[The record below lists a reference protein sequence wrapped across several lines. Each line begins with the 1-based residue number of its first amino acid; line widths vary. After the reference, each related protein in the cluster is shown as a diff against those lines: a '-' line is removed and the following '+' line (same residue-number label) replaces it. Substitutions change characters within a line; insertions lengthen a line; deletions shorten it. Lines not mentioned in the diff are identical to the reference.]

1 MGFLKDFKEYRQQK
15 KIENSFNVL
24 EKQFGSS
31 LTDTI
36 KSQIGNRWSDPPSKN
51 TRGWQEL
58 YNRNPRMNPVKKI
71 AETLSCTPIQFE
83 RRDGEIIENEVTNFI
98 LNPNS
103 QFSSSTL
110 LFLTQAWLDVVGEC
124 GWLIEKTGRGKP
136 AEAWPIPPHW
146 IYSTPTEL
154 KPYFEIYLSEDVS
167 ILYRIEPE
175 DFIYFHSPMLV
186 NPYGRGI
193 GNVQQIGDE
202 IETDE
207 FMAKYSK
214 RFFYNDATP
223 PILIMADGANDT
235 QKERLRQEW
244 KSKHQGG
251 IDAYEPAFFSSN
263 LKVEIL
269 RQSMKELDFI
279 ESRKYMRDASMEHFG
294 IPKEIFGITE
304 NSNRSTIEVAE
315 YIYIKYVMNP
325 RFKKITDTLNRDLV
339 PMFGITDGRLS
350 FENIL
355 PEDKEFRLKQANDG
369 FDKGSITADEW
380 RIENGF
386 ETFAGNQGQFRKTAL
401 NVIEEPVRTEEQLET
416 QQIEEQEQPINIVDD
431 TEDVEETKSVKKKSK
446 NRRLGEKQRVQYA
459 KQLDR
464 GMLKIADAMAIELK
478 KYFDNQQKEFNKSFA
493 DKVKTFRKQEEE
505 VTNPD
510 LLTFSIQEALIWK
523 EQNEILAELM
533 KPFYIE
539 GALHGYQIAE
549 DTYNFGLSFEVDVNP
564 EVLRAVNEW
573 GLDKAKGINDT
584 TISQLN
590 AAIEEGISLGES
602 IPLISDRI
610 NNVFNQAEKN
620 RSIMIARTEVHNAVN
635 VGTFQSYKVAGVTQK
650 EWLAVL
656 DERVRDWHSN
666 IDGQIQNIDDP
677 FITGQGNRLMFPG
690 DPTSGVANEVISCRC
705 AVAAV
710 IEV

>member
-1 MGFLKDFKEYRQQK
+1 MSFFKDFKDFRQQK
-15 KIENSFNVL
+15 KIENSLNTI
-24 EKQFGSS
+24 EKQFGSPLIDS
-31 LTDTI
+31 I
-36 KSQIGNRWSDPPSKN
+36 KSQIGNRWSDPP
-51 TRGWQEL
+51 TRDVRGWQEL
-58 YNRNPRMNPVKKI
+58 YNRNPRMNPVQKI

-83 RRDGEIIENEVTNFI
+83 KKDGEIVENEVTDFL

-110 LFLTQAWLDVVGEC
+110 FFLTQAWLDVVGEC

-167 ILYRIEPE
+167 ILYQIDPE
-175 DFIYFHSPMLV
+175 DFIYFHSPRLI

-235 QKERLRQEW
+235 QRERLRQEW
-244 KSKHQGG
+244 KAKHQGG

-263 LKVEIL
+263 LKVEVL

-279 ESRKYMRDASMEHFG
+279 ESRRYMRDSAMEHFG

-304 NSNRSTIEVAE
+304 NSNRATIDAAE
-315 YIYIKYVMNP
+315 LIYVKYVLNP
-325 RFKKITDTLNRDLV
+325 RFKKIMDTLNRDLV
-339 PMFGITDGRLS
+339 PMFGITDGKLQ

-369 FDKGSITADEW
+369 LDKGAMTYNQW
-380 RIENGF
+380 LIENNF
-386 ETFAGNQGQFRKTAL
+386 ESMPGNQGNFRKVAL
-401 NVIEEPVRTEEQLET
+401 NVIEEPVRSEEQLLT
-416 QQIEEQEQPINIVDD
+416 QQAIIEEEPIQVVDD
-431 TEDVEETKSVKKKSK
+431 TIEEEKSVKKKSK
-446 NRRLGEKQRVQYA
+446 NRRLGEKQRIQYA
-459 KQLDR
+459 KALDR

-478 KYFDNQQKEFNKSFA
+478 KYFNQQEKLFVDSFS
-493 DKVKTFRKQEEE
+493 DKVKSFKKQEEGQ
-505 VTNPD
+505 TPNND
-510 LLTFSIQEALIWK
+510 LLTFTVQEALVWK
-523 EQNEILAELM
+523 EQNEILVALM
-533 KPFYIE
+533 TPFYIE

-549 DTYNFGLSFEVDVNP
+549 DTYNFGLSFDVDVNP

-573 GLDKAKGINDT
+573 GLDKAKGINNT

-620 RSIMIARTEVHNAVN
+620 RSVMIARTEVHNAVN
-635 VGTFQSYKVAGVTQK
+635 VGTHQTYKAAGVTQK

-656 DERVRDWHSN
+656 DERVRDWHGG

-690 DPTSGVANEVISCRC
+690 DPTSGVANEIINCRC
-705 AVAAV
+705 AEGAV